1 MNDDLKAYVDGEL
14 PPDAAERLRVALESD
29 PALREEAE
37 AMRALSSALRRL
49 PEPEP
54 VGQAATLAA
63 LGSRRPSLVRG
74 WAFALTGCAAVILVA
89 LSLPR
94 IELQPRPMPAAF
106 SKSEASVPALEPSI
120 PMVRREAFVRY
131 VRERGG
137 QVRPDGDGLRA
148 FYPEGAHEALRRR
161 FLLPE
166 ELPWA
171 ADGLKVKLTP

>member
-14 PPDAAERLRVALESD
+14 PPDAAERLRVALEAD
-29 PALREEAE
+29 PALRQEAE
-37 AMRALSSALRRL
+37 AMRALSTALRRL

-74 WAFALTGCAAVILVA
+74 WVFALAGCAAVILVA
-89 LSLPR
+89 SSLPR
-94 IELQPRPMPAAF
+94 IDLQPRPVLATTDKTEAVSPA
-106 SKSEASVPALEPSI
+106 VEPSI
-120 PMVRREAFVRY
+120 PAVRREAFVRY

-137 QVRPDGDGLRA
+137 QVRRDGDGLRA
-148 FYPEGAHEALRRR
+148 FYPESAHESLRRR
-161 FLLPE
+161 FLLPD